1 LRICHIEHLAAIP
14 GATLTHFAGD
24 LEVGGFRVAG
34 GRRRWQGS
42 LGGLSNR
49 TKNRL
54 LIALT
59 PVSGV
64 RV

>member
-1 LRICHIEHLAAIP
+1 LR
-14 GATLTHFAGD
+14 HFAGD